1 MAGRS
6 GPEALE
12 LSRGKWNLTIG
23 RWMGPG
29 AGMWILP
36 PVYCYTESPLA
47 KLSSSLVC
55 PYFLQY
61 CDPAKYLLAVTP

>member
-36 PVYCYTESPLA
+36 PVYCYTESPL
-47 KLSSSLVC
+47 SSSLVC